1 MSAAPPLPR
10 HWLGTPPDPRTLK
23 FCLFTAAGFGVP
35 GMFGLRATLDAV
47 AAHDVARVAAYGL
60 LTLFPLAIALGMLL
74 PVLNPRPHLTATGEG
89 LSIDSAGIVAATVAL
104 VGLSLLMIVTILGA
118 SVLGGH
124 LIGSTTAGQRRSYAF
139 PVLAVF
145 IIAILVPYMA
155 RTAIGRMR
163 GARPRFQVTLTPAGI
178 QFSDKGNRYELD
190 WDAITDIQIGP
201 PSIGWGQRLGPSQLY
216 LYTAAGGEQHPFM
229 VDRWLQQGGL
239 WLYDTVRYYRDNPAA
254 RAELGSPA
262 ALATGTPQQSAG
274 APASGPSRTRVTW
287 RAVAWA
293 AAWLL
298 WVVWLTV
305 AISMTLD
312 HSTPMAANRFPSG
325 GSTTVTLTATDY
337 RTIYVSGETAVPRCA
352 VTTTDPQGSAEIG
365 TSTRATRFPRTDN
378 QDWQPVGN
386 LNPRRAGT
394 YTLSCAA
401 GPDAIFGLA
410 APRGPREHFVVG
422 TLFLAL
428 TALLVRWMRRRRAP
442 RSPAGDH

>member
-1 MSAAPPLPR
+1 
-10 HWLGTPPDPRTLK
+10 
-23 FCLFTAAGFGVP
+23 
-35 GMFGLRATLDAV
+35 
-47 AAHDVARVAAYGL
+47 
-60 LTLFPLAIALGMLL
+60 
-74 PVLNPRPHLTATGEG
+74 
-89 LSIDSAGIVAATVAL
+89 
-104 VGLSLLMIVTILGA
+104 
-118 SVLGGH
+118 
-124 LIGSTTAGQRRSYAF
+124 
-139 PVLAVF
+139 
-145 IIAILVPYMA
+145 
-155 RTAIGRMR
+155 
-163 GARPRFQVTLTPAGI
+163 
-178 QFSDKGNRYELD
+178 
-190 WDAITDIQIGP
+190 
-201 PSIGWGQRLGPSQLY
+201 
-216 LYTAAGGEQHPFM
+216 M

>member
-23 FCLFTAAGFGVP
+23 FSLFTAAGFGVP

-47 AAHDVARVAAYGL
+47 AAHDFARVAAYGL

-74 PVLNPRPHLTATGEG
+74 PVLNPRPHLTAAGEG

-104 VGLSLLMIVTILGA
+104 VGASLLLIVAILGA

-124 LIGSTTAGQRRSYAF
+124 LVGSTTAGQRRSYAF

-155 RTAIGRMR
+155 RTAIGRLR

-201 PSIGWGQRLGPSQLY
+201 PSIGWGLGPSQLY

-239 WLYDTVRYYRDNPAA
+239 WLYDTIRYYRDNPAA

-262 ALATGTPQQSAG
+262 ALATGTPQQSTG
-274 APASGPSRTRVTW
+274 AQASGPSRPAMTW

-305 AISMTLD
+305 AISTTLN
-312 HSTPMAANRFPSG
+312 HSTPMTANRFASG

-365 TSTRATRFPRTDN
+365 ANARATRFPRTDN

-401 GPDAIFGLA
+401 GPEAIFGLA
-410 APRGPREHFVVG
+410 APRGPREYFVAG
-422 TLFLAL
+422 ALFLAL
-428 TALLVRWMRRRRAP
+428 TALLVRWMRRRAP
-442 RSPAGDH
+442 RYPAGEH